1 MGRRERGG
9 NQGGFQSFPTL
20 KKKEIKK
27 QRRAKKK
34 SAQYLLFQGQLHP
47 THTHTHTHAR
57 THSHAPHQKGE
68 LIRGINAPARL
79 GREERGRGAGQSV
92 RRSPGPSS
100 HRRRRREQQR
110 ESVRPGPLCRQL
122 QSGSPYHTGLAR
134 PLARSRRSGAG
145 PPHPG

>member
-9 NQGGFQSFPTL
+9 NQGGFYSFPTL
-20 KKKEIKK
+20 KKKRFKKKK
-27 QRRAKKK
+27 QERGKKK
-34 SAQYLLFQGQLHP
+34 KKLNIYYSRDNSTQ
-47 THTHTHTHAR
+47 HTLTHTHAR
-57 THSHAPHQKGE
+57 THTHAPHQKGE

-79 GREERGRGAGQSV
+79 GREGRGRGAGQSV

-122 QSGSPYHTGLAR
+122 QSGSPYHTGL
-134 PLARSRRSGAG
+134 PRSRRSGAG
-145 PPHPG
+145 LPHPG